1 MKAVYIKILN
11 INTWYIDCFPFMYWF
26 CFPPCIFY
34 HLLFFYD
41 TFSDWCCIVAMK
53 KGVFIFLFKHI
64 CCHCI
69 VAAIE
74 IVFFFSVPLPNILGK
89 VSIDGAFQVHLL
101 LPCLVS
107 GQCAVL
113 NIGTVEQYTEYFSV
127 SWGATLKDNSYK
139 KEKSLNVFNTLKDG
153 LVRSRG
159 CAEGDCESSWS
170 GAGAQLSEVVACC
183 CCNLY

>member
-1 MKAVYIKILN
+1 
-11 INTWYIDCFPFMYWF
+11 
-26 CFPPCIFY
+26 
-34 HLLFFYD
+34 
-41 TFSDWCCIVAMK
+41 MK

-89 VSIDGAFQVHLL
+89 VSIDGSFQVHLL

-127 SWGATLKDNSYK
+127 SWGATLKTSDVK
-139 KEKSLNVFNTLKDG
+139 KKSL
-153 LVRSRG
+153 
-159 CAEGDCESSWS
+159 
-170 GAGAQLSEVVACC
+170 
-183 CCNLY
+183 

>member
-1 MKAVYIKILN
+1 
-11 INTWYIDCFPFMYWF
+11 
-26 CFPPCIFY
+26 
-34 HLLFFYD
+34 
-41 TFSDWCCIVAMK
+41 MK

-74 IVFFFSVPLPNILGK
+74 IVFFFSVPLPHILGK
-89 VSIDGAFQVHLL
+89 VSIDGSFQVHLL

-113 NIGTVEQYTEYFSV
+113 NIGTVDYMEYSSV

-159 CAEGDCESSWS
+159 CAEGDCESS
-170 GAGAQLSEVVACC
+170 
-183 CCNLY
+183 

>member
-1 MKAVYIKILN
+1 
-11 INTWYIDCFPFMYWF
+11 
-26 CFPPCIFY
+26 
-34 HLLFFYD
+34 
-41 TFSDWCCIVAMK
+41 MK

-89 VSIDGAFQVHLL
+89 VSIDGAFQVHYL

-113 NIGTVEQYTEYFSV
+113 NIGTVDYGIFQSKL
-127 SWGATLKDNSYK
+127 GATLITHITHK
-139 KEKSLNVFNTLKDG
+139 KRKVFK
-153 LVRSRG
+153 
-159 CAEGDCESSWS
+159 CI
-170 GAGAQLSEVVACC
+170 
-183 CCNLY
+183 